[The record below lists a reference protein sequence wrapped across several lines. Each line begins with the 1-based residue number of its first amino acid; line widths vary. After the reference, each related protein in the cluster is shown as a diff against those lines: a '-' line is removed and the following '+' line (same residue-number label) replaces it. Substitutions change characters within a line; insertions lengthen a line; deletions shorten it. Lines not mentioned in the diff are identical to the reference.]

1 MYVPLRIFVC
11 TLPDAQSSRRICRGG
26 ARTVATIAA
35 EAAAIGARVVLYMT
49 CVGQMEPPT
58 TDSERRR
65 QHLDTWYRTVAA
77 QVNGWVVPA
86 AHACADAK
94 RADPLLPVRAQN
106 RDVGNVQP
114 SPWGF
119 YLISSVFYGVLTQRS
134 PLGVASRVVQPFPPG
149 PEAPLL
155 FDGMPRSD
163 LLRSGCATPAA
174 RLPRAT

>member
-1 MYVPLRIFVC
+1 
-11 TLPDAQSSRRICRGG
+11 
-26 ARTVATIAA
+26 VATIAA